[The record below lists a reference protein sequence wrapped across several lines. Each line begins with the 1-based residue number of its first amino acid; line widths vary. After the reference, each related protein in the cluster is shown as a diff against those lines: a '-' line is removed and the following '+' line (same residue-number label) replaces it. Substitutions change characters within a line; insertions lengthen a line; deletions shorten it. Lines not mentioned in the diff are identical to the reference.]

1 MPGPCCL
8 MPGPCCLRPD
18 AKFLVAKVSYQTALK
33 IWECLRANLQ
43 VFGCFAYGMWRVA
56 CTIWPVMPVAVAS
69 VGGVWRVAPGHA
81 SGTLFGQ
88 LANDF

>member
-1 MPGPCCL
+1 MSFVFCFS
-8 MPGPCCLRPD
+8 
-18 AKFLVAKVSYQTALK
+18 FLVSFVNA
-33 IWECLRANLQ
+33 RLQ

-88 LANDF
+88 LANDVWAHSLQHISYGKLVMAY